1 MVRSLADRTFNLGGD
16 VAAEESEAAR
26 FLVGRPLR
34 LLLRRGRRR
43 RTLPLE
49 GEAPAQAENPTQYF
63 DKRTVLLAK
72 CLMSCFSFL
81 LFTKRT

>member
-16 VAAEESEAAR
+16 VAAEESEAAG
-26 FLVGRPLR
+26 GRPLR

-43 RTLPLE
+43 RALPLE

-72 CLMSCFSFL
+72 CLMSCFSFQ